1 MEKRLAYL
9 LGLGLLL
16 SVLASGCSV
25 SVGVPPSGYLEVAA
39 AGPVNGQQDNAHET
53 VRGIP

>member
-1 MEKRLAYL
+1 MDKRLAYL

-16 SVLASGCSV
+16 AVLTTGCSV
-25 SVGVPPSGYLEVAA
+25 SVGVPPPGYLQVAS
-39 AGPVNGQQDNAHET
+39 GDTVNGQGGNTQET

>member
-39 AGPVNGQQDNAHET
+39 AGPVNGQQDPAHET